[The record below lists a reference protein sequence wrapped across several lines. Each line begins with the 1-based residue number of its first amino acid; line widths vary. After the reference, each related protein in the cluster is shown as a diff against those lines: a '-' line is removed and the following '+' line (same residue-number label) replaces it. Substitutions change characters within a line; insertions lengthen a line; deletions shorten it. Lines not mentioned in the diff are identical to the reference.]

1 MATGTSTPASRRVGK
16 LTVTPI
22 SDREAELT
30 RVFDA
35 PRRLV
40 FEAHSKPEHVRHWWG
55 PRDSTMVS
63 CEMDF
68 RPGGAWRFVLRTA
81 DGNEAAFRGE
91 YREIVPPERIVQTFE
106 FEGMPGAVSL
116 ETLTLEDLGDRTRIV
131 AVRNTMNAGS
141 LASAPRNPP
150 SGSSSRVERRPS
162 GSATSATIPA
172 IVEVAAS
179 ATKIHS
185 NDRSATRPPIA
196 GPIPW
201 PRLIARR

>member
-116 ETLTLEDLGDRTRIV
+116 ETMTLEDLGDTTRMTAVSRFDSVEALEAMLQSGMEAGAAETYDRLEEHLRTM
-131 AVRNTMNAGS
+131 A
-141 LASAPRNPP
+141 
-150 SGSSSRVERRPS
+150 
-162 GSATSATIPA
+162 
-172 IVEVAAS
+172 
-179 ATKIHS
+179 
-185 NDRSATRPPIA
+185 
-196 GPIPW
+196 
-201 PRLIARR
+201 